1 MTDAPVAWVIG
12 ASRGIGR
19 AVTNALAAR
28 NHRLVLTARS
38 EHTLQLVADE
48 ALNAGAPAVEVS
60 CGSVQRAEDLEGIAE
75 RAADV
80 WGRIDT
86 LIYSAGISPVYKRM
100 EDLSDDEWDDV
111 IDTNLNGAF
120 RAFRAV
126 HPVMRL
132 TGGAI
137 VAISSIHGSVAG
149 PRLAAYSASK
159 GGLNALVKT
168 LAVEWAP
175 DGIRV
180 NAVAPGYVETGMTD
194 GLRSN
199 DRLRDRLL
207 ANIPAGR
214 FASASEVAHLVS
226 ALTHDELAYMTG
238 AIVTL
243 DGGWTAQ

>member
-1 MTDAPVAWVIG
+1 MTASPVAWVIG

-19 AVTNALAAR
+19 AVTIALAGR

-38 EHTLQLVADE
+38 EHSLHLVAEE
-48 ALNAGAPAVEVS
+48 AMTCGAEAVEVA
-60 CGSVQRAEDLEGIAE
+60 CGSVQKAADLEGIAA
-75 RAADV
+75 RVADK
-80 WGRIDT
+80 WGRLDT
-86 LIYSAGISPVYKRM
+86 LIYSAGVSPVFKRM
-100 EDLSDDEWDDV
+100 EDLSDDEWDEV

-159 GGLNALVKT
+159 GGLDALVKT

-180 NAVAPGYVETGMTD
+180 NAIAPGYVETGMTD
-194 GLRSN
+194 GLRGN
-199 DRLRDRLL
+199 ARLRERLL
-207 ANIPAGR
+207 NNIPAGR
-214 FASASEVAHLVS
+214 FASAGEVAHLAS
-226 ALTHDELAYMTG
+226 ALSQDELAYMTG